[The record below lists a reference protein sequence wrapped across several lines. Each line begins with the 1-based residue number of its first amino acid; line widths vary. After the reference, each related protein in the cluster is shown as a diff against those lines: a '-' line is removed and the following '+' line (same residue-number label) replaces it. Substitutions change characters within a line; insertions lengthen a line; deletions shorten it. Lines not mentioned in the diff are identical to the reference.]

1 MSENAAPPPDYPPPY
16 APWGPALEVHVT
28 VTTEAPEK
36 PAEPRWDFSWLNFPT
51 NAWTALL
58 GFWPGTVWARVLN
71 DVLIEQDASGAW
83 TMAGAAIV
91 VTGLRFY
98 QVRTWT
104 RRTLLWA
111 AVLGCALSL
120 PIFDGLVHVLTGGG
134 R

>member
-1 MSENAAPPPDYPPPY
+1 V
-16 APWGPALEVHVT
+16 LHVT
-28 VTTEAPEK
+28 VTTEEPE
-36 PAEPRWDFSWLNFPT
+36 EPRWDFSWLNIPA

-58 GFWPGTVWARVLN
+58 GFWPGVIWARVLH
-71 DVLIEQDASGAW
+71 DVLTEQNASGAW
-83 TMAGAAIV
+83 FMAGSAIV
-91 VTGLRFY
+91 VTGIRFY
-98 QVRTWT
+98 QRRTWT